1 MESTALLAAVKW
13 NADGLAPVVIVDAR
27 TNAVLTLAYANYE
40 ALAKTLATQ
49 STWLYS
55 RSRKQ
60 LWDKGATSGN
70 TQQVVAVALDCDS
83 DALLYRVIP
92 AGPACHTGAPT
103 CFSDVVPL
111 AGAEETPNGARFA
124 EAMLALASTIADR
137 HANPPEGSYTA
148 QLFSGG
154 VDRIA
159 KKIGEEATEVVIA
172 AKNED
177 RSELVW
183 ETSDLLYHTLV
194 LLAERRVTLDQI
206 GDELARR
213 AAG

>member
-1 MESTALLAAVKW
+1 MNAVALLAAVKW
-13 NADGLAPVVIVDAR
+13 NAEGLAPVVLVDAR
-27 TNAVLTLAYANYE
+27 TSAVLTVAYANRE
-40 ALAKTLATQ
+40 ALEKTIATK

-55 RSRKQ
+55 RSRAE
-60 LWDKGATSGN
+60 LWNKGATSGN
-70 TQQVVAVALDCDS
+70 TQDVVAIAIDCDS

-92 AGPACHTGAPT
+92 HGPACHTGAAT
-103 CFSDVVPL
+103 CFTDVVAL
-111 AGAEETPNGARFA
+111 EGAEAAPSGAHFA

-148 QLFSGG
+148 QLFAGG
-154 VDRIA
+154 IDRIA

-172 AKNED
+172 SKNED
-177 RSELVW
+177 RGELIW
-183 ETSDLLYHTLV
+183 ETSDLLYHTMV
-194 LLAERRVTLDQI
+194 MLAERRVSLDEI

>member
-1 MESTALLAAVKW
+1 MEATALLVAVKW
-13 NADGLAPVVIVDAR
+13 NADGLAPVVLVDAR
-27 TNAVLTLAYANYE
+27 TNAVLTLAYANRE
-40 ALAKTLATQ
+40 ALEKTVATK

-55 RSRKQ
+55 RSRAE
-60 LWDKGATSGN
+60 LWNKGATSGN
-70 TQQVVAVALDCDS
+70 TQRVVAVAIDCDN

-103 CFSDVVPL
+103 CFTEVVAL
-111 AGAEETPNGARFA
+111 EGAEATPNGAHFA
-124 EAMLALASTIADR
+124 EAMLALSSTIADR
-137 HANPPEGSYTA
+137 RANPPDGSYTA
-148 QLFSGG
+148 KLFEGG

-177 RSELVW
+177 KAELVW
-183 ETSDLLYHTLV
+183 EMSDLLYHSLV
-194 LLAERRVTLDQI
+194 LLAERQVTLDEI

-213 AAG
+213 AS

>member
-1 MESTALLAAVKW
+1 MDAAALLAAVKW
-13 NADGLAPVVIVDAR
+13 NAEGLAPVVLVDAR
-27 TNAVLTLAYANYE
+27 TSAVLTLAYANRE
-40 ALAKTLATQ
+40 ALEKTIATK

-55 RSRKQ
+55 RSRAE
-60 LWDKGATSGN
+60 LWNKGATSGN
-70 TQQVVAVALDCDS
+70 TQDVVAIAIDCDS

-92 AGPACHTGAPT
+92 HGPACHTGAAT
-103 CFSDVVPL
+103 CFSDVLAL
-111 AGAEETPNGARFA
+111 AGAEAAPSGAHFA

-137 HANPPEGSYTA
+137 HAKPPEGSYTA
-148 QLFSGG
+148 QLFAGG
-154 VDRIA
+154 IDRIA

-177 RSELVW
+177 RGELIW
-183 ETSDLLYHTLV
+183 ETSDLLYHTMV
-194 LLAERRVTLDQI
+194 MLAERRVSLDEI